1 MGRKAKPTKAPNE
14 NEILNTGEELI
25 IGASE
30 EIELPEEMVGAEE
43 VIELPIVEEIIE
55 MPIREE
61 VVEPEVL
68 SNVEITNISSTSIRL
83 ILADGSNTK
92 IPFREK
98 IKIPVKLISENINKA
113 KAENKIIVMLSKGE

>member
-1 MGRKAKPTKAPNE
+1 MGRKTKPTKAPNE

-25 IGASE
+25 IGASD
-30 EIELPEEMVGAEE
+30 EIELPEEMVEAEE
-43 VIELPIVEEIIE
+43 VIELPIAEEIIE

-98 IKIPVKLISENINKA
+98 IKIPVELISENINKA